1 MGLFTKKNPTISYGW
16 LDRSGRLSRGDL
28 EFEAVMVVC
37 GALRHFG
44 VLMFAFF
51 GQRVKITIASFD
63 EFSS

>member
-1 MGLFTKKNPTISYGW
+1 MRGYYEKTQPFQMDGWVDLNVRRRSY
-16 LDRSGRLSRGDL
+16 L
-28 EFEAVMVVC
+28 EFEPVMVVC

-51 GQRVKITIASFD
+51 GQRVKITIGSFD

>member
-1 MGLFTKKNPTISYGW
+1 MGVICAKTQPFQIDGW
-16 LDRSGRLSRGDL
+16 VDHNVYRGGDL
-28 EFEAVMVVC
+28 ELEAVMVVC

-51 GQRVKITIASFD
+51 SQRVKITIASFD